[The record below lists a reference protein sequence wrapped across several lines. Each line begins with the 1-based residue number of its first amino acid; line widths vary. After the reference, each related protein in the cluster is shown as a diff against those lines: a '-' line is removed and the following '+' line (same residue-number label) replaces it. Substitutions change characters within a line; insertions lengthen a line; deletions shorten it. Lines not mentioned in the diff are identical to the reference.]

1 MDINILWVIII
12 SFVLNMIYTNLKVN
26 EELDEF
32 VEDILATIDEMFEDD
47 ENNNNEE

>member
-32 VEDILATIDEMFEDD
+32 AEDILATIDEMFEYD